1 MYSSKLTCLFLGQCW
16 RAGAAD
22 MNAREFPG
30 RAVRLTNSA
39 TTQAQIQGFE
49 FGHPNIYPNF
59 ELVLQNQSFKSS
71 ITQSNQQNVER
82 SPSEDPILIVLQK
95 LEACSQTNDS
105 MQ

>member
-82 SPSEDPILIVLQK
+82 SPSEDPILIVL
-95 LEACSQTNDS
+95 
-105 MQ
+105 